1 MDAQLPFDGPQR
13 HALAPGFLDRLPS
26 LPLKEG
32 RLALRKHLHLE
43 SNKHYL
49 GSKARVRSTVGP
61 DSAGW
66 TAAFELYSRTFPERE
81 LPWIDNWTGGS
92 GITLNGFG

>member
-32 RLALRKHLHLE
+32 RLARGDGCGWCGGDFTIGEVRLIR
-43 SNKHYL
+43 L
-49 GSKARVRSTVGP
+49 GFLT
-61 DSAGW
+61 
-66 TAAFELYSRTFPERE
+66 
-81 LPWIDNWTGGS
+81 
-92 GITLNGFG
+92 